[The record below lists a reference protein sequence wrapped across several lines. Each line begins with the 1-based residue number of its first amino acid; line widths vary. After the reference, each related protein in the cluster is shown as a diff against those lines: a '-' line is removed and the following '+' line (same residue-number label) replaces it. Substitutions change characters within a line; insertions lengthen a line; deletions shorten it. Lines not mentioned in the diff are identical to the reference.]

1 MKRYNYFYNGIA
13 ISKAQFLSNVPEGWE
28 NDVEN
33 GEYSHGYYRAIEI
46 WYKLDAKIVVG
57 YCTWPTTDWKKYERR
72 TKSSIQ

>member
-33 GEYSHGYYRAIEI
+33 GEYSHGYYRAI
-46 WYKLDAKIVVG
+46 KI
-57 YCTWPTTDWKKYERR
+57 
-72 TKSSIQ
+72 